1 MRPKTSPP
9 DTSLVLADWGA
20 LARRRDAPRRFQHVV
35 LVDPPP
41 AERLEALARAGLNA
55 PWETVPANAAAP
67 RPFAPAGYL
76 HLAWGGAEVELA
88 RRCLAAEWDLRGP
101 IGELWRGLGEAGGEL
116 AGERLRE
123 LLAGPSRHPR
133 SPEVAA
139 HCLAVLC
146 ELGLCQWS
154 AADPAP
160 SLRVLSSERTE
171 LERSRA
177 YAACVARHQEA
188 DRFLQSRAQAS

>member
-1 MRPKTSPP
+1 MPPGASSTSSSS
-9 DTSLVLADWGA
+9 T
-20 LARRRDAPRRFQHVV
+20 RRRRSG
-35 LVDPPP
+35 
-41 AERLEALARAGLNA
+41 LEALARAGPSTLRS
-55 PWETVPANAAAP
+55 PPASSTSP
-67 RPFAPAGYL
+67 G
-76 HLAWGGAEVELA
+76 GGAEVELA
-88 RRCLAAEWDLRGP
+88 RRCLAAEWDLRAP

-116 AGERLRE
+116 AGERLRA

-139 HCLAVLC
+139 RCLAVLC
-146 ELGLCQWS
+146 ELGLCEWS
-154 AADPAP
+154 AADAAP